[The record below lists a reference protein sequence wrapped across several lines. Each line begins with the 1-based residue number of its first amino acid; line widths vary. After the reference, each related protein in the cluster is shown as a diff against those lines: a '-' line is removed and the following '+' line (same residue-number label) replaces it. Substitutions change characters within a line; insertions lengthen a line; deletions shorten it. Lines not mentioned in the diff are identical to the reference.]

1 MKNSARWVRGYD
13 LGSGQRKLI
22 GKELRTGVQAEYKAV
37 FSRGQMGAIGLQGK
51 RKRPGAA
58 GEHIQQF
65 AGDKRVP
72 GQRIIERIREQCLR
86 IITSFLMKDQFYII
100 ISFCFFCIGPNPLFE
115 IAVTIIAVEFT
126 ANQPV
131 RCACG

>member
-1 MKNSARWVRGYD
+1 MKNSARWVRRYD

-22 GKELRTGVQAEYKAV
+22 GKELRAGVQAEYKAV

-65 AGDKRVP
+65 AGDKRVVLP
-72 GQRIIERIREQCLR
+72 ALQNTTYCRVSAPESVYQFHPSNRLCL
-86 IITSFLMKDQFYII
+86 KQ
-100 ISFCFFCIGPNPLFE
+100 
-115 IAVTIIAVEFT
+115 
-126 ANQPV
+126 
-131 RCACG
+131 

>member
-22 GKELRTGVQAEYKAV
+22 GKELRAGVQAEYKAV

-58 GEHIQQF
+58 GEHIQQLT
-65 AGDKRVP
+65 GDKRVP
-72 GQRIIERIREQCLR
+72 GQLFRLYRIPRIAA
-86 IITSFLMKDQFYII
+86 FLLQNRFIN
-100 ISFCFFCIGPNPLFE
+100 FTRV
-115 IAVTIIAVEFT
+115 IACV
-126 ANQPV
+126 
-131 RCACG
+131 

>member
-22 GKELRTGVQAEYKAV
+22 EKELRTGVQAEYKAV

-58 GEHIQQF
+58 GEHIQQLT
-65 AGDKRVP
+65 GDKRVP
-72 GQRIIERIREQCLR
+72 GQSIIERIREQCLR
-86 IITSFLMKDQFYII
+86 IITPFLMKDQFYII

-115 IAVTIIAVEFT
+115 IAVNIIVVEFT

>member
-22 GKELRTGVQAEYKAV
+22 GKELRAGVQAEYKAV

-58 GEHIQQF
+58 GEHIQQLS
-65 AGDKRVP
+65 GDKRVP

-86 IITSFLMKDQFYII
+86 IITPFLMKDQFYII
-100 ISFCFFCIGPNPLFE
+100 ISFCFFCI
-115 IAVTIIAVEFT
+115 
-126 ANQPV
+126 
-131 RCACG
+131 

>member
-22 GKELRTGVQAEYKAV
+22 GKELLAGVQAEYKAV
-37 FSRGQMGAIGLQGK
+37 FSRGQMGAIRLQGK

-58 GEHIQQF
+58 GEHIQQLT
-65 AGDKRVP
+65 GDKRVP

-86 IITSFLMKDQFYII
+86 IITSFLMKDQFYIV

-115 IAVTIIAVEFT
+115 IAVTIIVVGFT
-126 ANQPV
+126 ANRPV

>member
-22 GKELRTGVQAEYKAV
+22 EKELRTGVQAEYKAV

-58 GEHIQQF
+58 GEHIQQLT
-65 AGDKRVP
+65 GDKRVP

-86 IITSFLMKDQFYII
+86 IITSLLMKDQFYII
-100 ISFCFFCIGPNPLFE
+100 TYSSVSS
-115 IAVTIIAVEFT
+115 A
-126 ANQPV
+126 
-131 RCACG
+131 

>member
-58 GEHIQQF
+58 GEHIQQLT
-65 AGDKRVP
+65 GDNRAP
-72 GQRIIERIREQCLR
+72 GQSIIERIREQCLR
-86 IITSFLMKDQFYII
+86 IITPFLMKDQFYII

-115 IAVTIIAVEFT
+115 IAVNIIVVEFT

>member
-22 GKELRTGVQAEYKAV
+22 EKELRTGVQAEYKAV

-58 GEHIQQF
+58 REHIQQF

-72 GQRIIERIREQCLR
+72 GQSIIERIREQCLR
-86 IITSFLMKDQFYII
+86 IITSLLMKDQFYII
-100 ISFCFFCIGPNPLFE
+100 TYSSVSS
-115 IAVTIIAVEFT
+115 A
-126 ANQPV
+126 
-131 RCACG
+131 

>member
-1 MKNSARWVRGYD
+1 MKDSARWVRGYD

-65 AGDKRVP
+65 AGDKRMP

-86 IITSFLMKDQFYII
+86 IITSFLIKDQFYII
-100 ISFCFFCIGPNPLFE
+100 I
-115 IAVTIIAVEFT
+115 
-126 ANQPV
+126 
-131 RCACG
+131 